1 MARLRATTLLAA
13 ALAALALPAS
23 AAADYHR
30 VIRDCAQD
38 GKLDRHYSDGELNRA
53 RHHIPTDIAEY
64 TDCKAVITA
73 AMENGG
79 GGSSTGAGSGSGS
92 AGGVTTKS
100 GAHAA
105 NAGDAAALKSETDR
119 AGRSRPSVGAA
130 GQNLTP
136 ASSGL
141 NHAAGAANSLP
152 LPLLVAFLA
161 IALLCAVGG
170 VAAAWRR
177 WPALLRAPLRL
188 IRR

>member
-1 MARLRATTLLAA
+1 MARIRATVTLAA
-13 ALAALALPAS
+13 ALVALALPAT

-38 GKLDRHYSDGELNRA
+38 GKLDRHYGNHELQQAHDNV
-53 RHHIPTDIAEY
+53 PTDIAEY
-64 TDCKAVITA
+64 TDCKAVIAA
-73 AMENGG
+73 AMTNGG
-79 GGSSTGAGSGSGS
+79 SGSSTGPGSGGGS
-92 AGGVTTKS
+92 GGVTTDA

-105 NAGDAAALKSETDR
+105 SAGDAAALKSETSR
-119 AGRSRPSVGAA
+119 AEKARPSVGAA
-130 GQNLTP
+130 GQTLVP

-141 NHAAGAANSLP
+141 DHVAGSANKLP
-152 LPLLVAFLA
+152 VPLIVAILA

-170 VAAAWRR
+170 IAAAWRR